1 MSKVIITVKD
11 GRIQEVFCRNK
22 NIEVEILDFDIQ
34 NLDDLKEMEYRYDQ
48 ILRSKSYKDIR

>member
-1 MSKVIITVKD
+1 MSKVIITVKN

-34 NLDDLKEMEYRYDQ
+34 NLDDLKEMEYRYYQ